1 MKRKIIILTLGVFA
15 FYGCGGSKA
24 DQATANSSKNE
35 TKKVEVNK
43 DTLNSKKEEKDS
55 EDTEEKDEK
64 VTRNGRYV
72 NSQKSRLTISDC
84 NKTGLKYKFSLKDVC
99 DGFEESGAAVFDS
112 NNKALV
118 YSEDGEVIYSFTFQ
132 KDGTVSFD
140 LNIGPEFY
148 GMDCIKFF
156 DTQFEKK

>member
-1 MKRKIIILTLGVFA
+1 LGIFA
-15 FYGCGGSKA
+15 FYGCGGSKS
-24 DQATANSSKNE
+24 DQATVNSSKNE

-43 DTLNSKKEEKDS
+43 DTLNSKKEEDGS
-55 EDTEEKDEK
+55 GENEEKDEK

-84 NKTGLKYKFSLKDVC
+84 SKIGLKYKFSLKDVC

-112 NNKALV
+112 DNKALV
-118 YSEDGEVIYSFTFQ
+118 YSEDGEVIYSFTFK
-132 KDGTVSFD
+132 KDGTVEFD

-156 DTQFEKK
+156 DTQFKK

>member
-1 MKRKIIILTLGVFA
+1 MKRKIVILSLGIFA
-15 FYGCGGSKA
+15 FYGCGGSKS
-24 DQATANSSKNE
+24 DQATVNSSKNE

-43 DTLNSKKEEKDS
+43 DTLNSKKEEDGS
-55 EDTEEKDEK
+55 GENEEKDEK

-84 NKTGLKYKFSLKDVC
+84 SKTGLKYKFSLKDVC

-112 NNKALV
+112 DNKALV
-118 YSEDGEVIYSFTFQ
+118 YSEDGEVIYSFTFK
-132 KDGTVSFD
+132 KDGTVEFD

-156 DTQFEKK
+156 DTQFKK

>member
-24 DQATANSSKNE
+24 DQASANSSKNE
-35 TKKVEVNK
+35 TKKVEINK
-43 DTLNSKKEEKDS
+43 DTLNSKKEEKDGEES
-55 EDTEEKDEK
+55 EEKDEK
-64 VTRNGRYV
+64 VSRNGKYV

-99 DGFEESGAAVFDS
+99 DGFEESGAAIFDS

>member
-1 MKRKIIILTLGVFA
+1 MKRKIVILTLGIFA
-15 FYGCGGSKA
+15 FYGCGGSKS
-24 DQATANSSKNE
+24 DQATINSSKNE

-43 DTLNSKKEEKDS
+43 DTLNSKKEEDGS
-55 EDTEEKDEK
+55 VENEEKDEK

-84 NKTGLKYKFSLKDVC
+84 SKTGLKYKFSLKDVC

-112 NNKALV
+112 DNKALV
-118 YSEDGEVIYSFTFQ
+118 YSEDGEVIYSFTFK
-132 KDGTVSFD
+132 KDGTVEFD

-156 DTQFEKK
+156 DTQFKK